1 MRFDTR
7 RELPLLSR
15 ILILCGLVL
24 CLVVMVLQL
33 GLGGGTSDLVNLVEY
48 SLRRSKSA
56 SLVCKI
62 ETRAELVGS
71 TDEKKGESDSVTW
84 LAFVRTSEHPLGCN
98 MEDNLRKNDPLL
110 PGMFEERMVVKQYA
124 RHTLILN
131 KYYVLDGKWRYTTNV
146 SYLWL

>member
-1 MRFDTR
+1 MWFDTR

-24 CLVVMVLQL
+24 CLVVIVLRL
-33 GLGGGTSDLVNLVEY
+33 GWGGVSSDLVNLVQY

-56 SLVCKI
+56 SLVCRI

-71 TDEKKGESDSVTW
+71 TDEKKWGSDSVTW
-84 LAFVRTSEHPLGCN
+84 LAFVKTSEHPLGCN
-98 MEDNLRKNDPLL
+98 MEENLKENDPLL
-110 PGMFEERMVVKQYA
+110 PGMFEERMVVKRYA

-131 KYYVLDGKWRYTTNV
+131 KYYVLDGKWRY
-146 SYLWL
+146 Y